1 MEPPYRTPAER
12 FYTAAFEPCGHAP
25 RGHPPKSIR
34 PNAVIFGACDHDLAP
49 PLNIVKATKS
59 VLAKKKREEEGEYT
73 ASVWKGSCK
82 KCLSG
87 PGNGGSGLSHRG
99 G

>member
-1 MEPPYRTPAER
+1 MEPPYRTAAER
-12 FYTAAFEPCGHAP
+12 FYTGAFEPCGHAP
-25 RGHPPKSIR
+25 RGHTPKSIR
-34 PNAVIFGACDHDLAP
+34 PNAVIFGARDHDLAP

-59 VLAKKKREEEGEYT
+59 DLAKKKREKEGEYT
-73 ASVWKGSCK
+73 APVWKGSCK